1 MSTNHRASAPNI
13 TSELARKEY
22 IAAIEKSAAMFSEST
37 LDFTREK
44 VFAAQQLLKNE
55 FTLKVANNNPSS
67 LKLAMYSVAAVGLT
81 LNPQL
86 GLAYLVP
93 RRDRTSDP
101 FKIVLDISYR
111 GLIEIAVQCGAII
124 SAGAELVCEK
134 DKLFKYRGKFTYPDH
149 DFDPFSS
156 DRGAVRGG
164 YCVAK
169 LPNDGELVEAM
180 SIADMNKARKL
191 SSAYASENNSACSW
205 VTWEDQMQLKTLVKR
220 AYKWW
225 PSPSPRMGKVL
236 QLLNEENGEGLA
248 ILAGNSG
255 SNALPPPPDRREVP
269 IVVQNTVKQL
279 VDRAVQQ
286 NAFEA
291 CRELMGSR
299 IKNPAELSFAYSEL
313 DKAKAESEAKMHEQ
327 KVVNA

>member
-1 MSTNHRASAPNI
+1 MSTNNRASAPKN
-13 TSELARKEY
+13 TNELARTEY
-22 IAAIEKSAAMFSEST
+22 IAAIEKSAAIFSEST

-44 VFAAQQLLKNE
+44 IFAAQQLIKNE
-55 FTLKVANNNPSS
+55 FALKVANNNPSS
-67 LKLAMYSVAAVGLT
+67 LKLAMYNVAAVGLT
-81 LNPQL
+81 LNTQL

-93 RRDRTSDP
+93 RRDRVGDP

-134 DKLFKYRGKFTYPDH
+134 DEFFKYRGKFTYPDH

-164 YCVAK
+164 YCVAQ
-169 LPNDGELVEAM
+169 LPNGGVLVEPM
-180 SIADMNKARKL
+180 SKADMDKARNL
-191 SSAYASENNSACSW
+191 SSAYASENNAACPW

-220 AYKWW
+220 AFKWW
-225 PSPSPRMGKVL
+225 PSPSPRMGKAL

-248 ILAGNSG
+248 ILAVNSG
-255 SNALPPPPDRREVP
+255 SKALPPPPDRREVP
-269 IVVQNTVKQL
+269 IAVQNTVKQL

-291 CRELMGSR
+291 CRELMESR
-299 IKNPAELSFAYSEL
+299 IKNPVELAFAYSEL
-313 DKAKAESEAKMHEQ
+313 DKAKAKSHSMMHEQ
-327 KVVNA
+327 RAVNA